1 MCIIPCGNDLVN
13 RRFRCWQGNA
23 SPFFKNGKGVIEV
36 KTGTASS
43 ILIQLT
49 IAVGVLV
56 LLWQVVH
63 QMLPDADLLPYV
75 IISLLSILAYM
86 AKSRFK

>member
-1 MCIIPCGNDLVN
+1 M
-13 RRFRCWQGNA
+13 
-23 SPFFKNGKGVIEV
+23 
-36 KTGTASS
+36 KTGTGSS

-56 LLWQVVH
+56 LLWQIIH
-63 QMLPDADLLPYV
+63 QMLPGAALLPYV
-75 IISLLSILAYM
+75 IISLLSILTYM